1 MASVGLVLAALQNGL
16 ADVDMDSCRDFTAT
30 AAAGRQVICVSDC
43 LGSA

>member
-1 MASVGLVLAALQNGL
+1 MASVGLVLEALQNGL

-30 AAAGRQVICVSDC
+30 AAGRQVICVSDC